1 MPSCHELTEYL
12 KSPAALTR
20 LHQLYGEDTGAAQA
34 RIERAIRRYQSLFDR
49 SDSYE
54 ITVFSSPGRT
64 EIGGNH
70 TDHQHGRVLAASVNL
85 DMLAIAAPS
94 DMGSVV
100 VHSEG
105 FSPIHLDLDGDLSPQ
120 KAEAGRP
127 EALIRGIAAA
137 IKERGFPVRGF
148 EAYVTSDVL
157 TGSGLSS
164 SAAFEVLIGTI
175 FNTFYCDGAFSPEE
189 LAKIGRYA
197 ENVFFQKP
205 CGLMDQIACAVGGT
219 VAIDFCDITAP
230 IVTKV
235 DYDFTQ
241 SGHVL
246 CIIDSGADHA
256 DLTDAYAAI
265 PAEMSAV
272 AEALGCCFL
281 REVDEAQFLQ
291 ELPRLRQLVGDRA
304 VLRSMHFFADNRR
317 VSAQVEALFAND
329 FGRFLELVNESGK
342 SSGLYLQNLTEGT
355 DPKRQEVL
363 LTICR
368 AESLLSGRGAV
379 RVHGGGFAGTIQA
392 FVPIDMIDAFKAGM
406 EALLGDACCHI
417 VHIRPEGGCVLFG
430 E

>member
-1 MPSCHELTEYL
+1 MRPCHELIAYL
-12 KSPAALTR
+12 NEPTAQAR
-20 LHQLYGEDTGAAQA
+20 LRQLYGEDVEAARM
-34 RIERAIRRYQSLFDR
+34 RIEAAIKRYQTLFGR
-49 SDSYE
+49 PDSHAV
-54 ITVFSSPGRT
+54 TVFSSPGRT

-94 DMGSVV
+94 DSSSVL

-105 FSPIHLDLDGDLSPQ
+105 FPPLHLDLNGELSPQ
-120 KAEAGRP
+120 EAEAGRP
-127 EALIRGIAAA
+127 EALIRGVAAA
-137 IKERGFPVRGF
+137 MKERGFSVRGF
-148 EAYVTSDVL
+148 EAYITSDVL

-175 FNTFYCDGAFSPEE
+175 LSTFYCDGAISPEE
-189 LAKIGRYA
+189 LATIGRYA
-197 ENVFFQKP
+197 ENVFFKKP

-230 IVTKV
+230 VVTKV
-235 DYDFTQ
+235 DYDFAQ

-256 DLTDAYAAI
+256 DLTEAYAAI

-272 AEALGCCFL
+272 AEALGHCFL
-281 REVDEAQFLQ
+281 REVDEAQFLR
-291 ELPRLRQLVGDRA
+291 ELPCLRQLVGDRA
-304 VLRSMHFFADNRR
+304 VLRSMHFFADNQR
-317 VSAQVEALFAND
+317 VNAQVDALFADD

-363 LTICR
+363 LAICR
-368 AESLLSGRGAV
+368 AESLLKGRGAV

-392 FVPIDMIDAFKAGM
+392 FVPMDMIDAFKEEM
-406 EALLGDACCHI
+406 EALLGAGCCHT
-417 VHIRPEGGCVLFG
+417 VHIRPEGGCVLFR